1 MLINTRAVVLHTL
14 KYGESQVITD
24 MLTESNGRLSF
35 IQRIPKTSRGR
46 VKKQL
51 LQPMTM
57 LNIVFDYRP
66 NARMLHL
73 KEASLM
79 LPFVSIP
86 FDASKLSI
94 SLFLAEFIIYTTREE
109 QHNEALF
116 RYIANSVM
124 WLDACRRSCPNFH
137 LVFMLRL
144 SRFVGFFP
152 NTDEGKEG
160 DYFDLRNGCF
170 TAAAPPHPDFLQPAE
185 AGKIRTLMRMNYDN
199 MHLFAFSR
207 GERNRCTEII
217 VRYYR
222 LHLPGFPEPKSLA
235 VLQEVFR

>member
-14 KYGESQVITD
+14 KYGDSQVITD
-24 MLTESNGRLSF
+24 MLTESHGRLSF
-35 IQRIPKTSRGR
+35 IQRVPKTSRAR

-66 NARMLHL
+66 NVGMLRL
-73 KEASLM
+73 KEASLTT
-79 LPFVSIP
+79 PFASIP
-86 FDASKLSI
+86 FDMRKLTI
-94 SLFLAEFIIYTTREE
+94 ALFLAEFIIYTTREE
-109 QHNEALF
+109 QHNESLF

-124 WLDACRRSCPNFH
+124 WLDACQRRCPNFH

-152 NTDEGKEG
+152 NIDEGAPG

-170 TAAAPPHPDFLQPAE
+170 TSAAPLHGDFLPPAE

-199 MHLFAFSR
+199 MHLFTFSHN
-207 GERNRCTEII
+207 ERNRCTDII
-217 VRYYR
+217 LKYYR

-235 VLQEVFR
+235 VLHDVFS